1 MENKKGFYENKFN
14 VEKRITFSTLICNLF
29 LAIGKLLGGIFGFSY
44 ALISDSINSFGD
56 IVTSFITLIGTK
68 MGSKKP
74 DIDHPYGHQRLQSI
88 SIVIFEMVVIFSGI
102 LIVYQAIN
110 DLVNYS
116 STGEGLIPKNIAL
129 IFAGIAISVKFVLF
143 LFTNFYSRKYKSSVL
158 KAASFDHLFD
168 TVGTLFSLIG
178 IIFAIY
184 FSISWID
191 SAMSLIIGIL
201 IIIVAIKVLK
211 ENIDTLVD
219 KAWDEK
225 HIQEMKNY
233 IIEKYSII
241 KSIDKLS
248 TRVFAEQVYIDLE
261 ISLDK
266 NMTIEESHK
275 IAESIEIDIE
285 NRYLEVIH
293 VNIHINPS

>member
-1 MENKKGFYENKFN
+1 
-14 VEKRITFSTLICNLF
+14 
-29 LAIGKLLGGIFGFSY
+29 
-44 ALISDSINSFGD
+44 
-56 IVTSFITLIGTK
+56 
-68 MGSKKP
+68 
-74 DIDHPYGHQRLQSI
+74 
-88 SIVIFEMVVIFSGI
+88 
-102 LIVYQAIN
+102 
-110 DLVNYS
+110 
-116 STGEGLIPKNIAL
+116 
-129 IFAGIAISVKFVLF
+129 
-143 LFTNFYSRKYKSSVL
+143 
-158 KAASFDHLFD
+158 
-168 TVGTLFSLIG
+168 
-178 IIFAIY
+178 
-184 FSISWID
+184 
-191 SAMSLIIGIL
+191 MSLIIGTL

-225 HIQEMKNY
+225 YVQEMRNY

-248 TRVFAEQVYIDLE
+248 TRVFAKQVYINLE